1 MEDGNNQPGR
11 WNTLRALRVLNWY
24 DDRPEAA
31 GPPQTPAEDSD
42 N

>member
-1 MEDGNNQPGR
+1 
-11 WNTLRALRVLNWY
+11 VLNWY